1 MFENRP
7 KILEALKAGFWGK
20 EILVVGDL
28 MLDRYIWGDV
38 SRISPEAPVPVVRVD
53 HETERCGGAANV
65 ALNLAGLGFSP
76 RLVGFVG
83 GGCSTTTGSQGFF
96 PRGKGS
102 APVSSSGDPA
112 AVRLA
117 ELLGQAGVN
126 SESMIILADRPTTT
140 KTRIIGG
147 HQQMLRLDHEKHLP
161 IAGKEAEALLPAVE
175 DLLATVHEILKNRPA
190 AVILSDYDKGV
201 LQEEVCR
208 KVISQAK
215 KQSIPVFVDPKGVD
229 YSKYTGAVALS
240 PNRRELAEATRF
252 SARQLDDLLDAG
264 VSLTRQLDLD
274 FLAVTLSEQGVAL
287 VSDGQVRIIPS
298 LAREVYDVSGAGDT
312 VIATLTAG
320 IVAGLSRLDALHF
333 ANLAAGVVVGK
344 VGTVPIKGHELM
356 KALSVEESM
365 GGCDDCGG
373 ISEKICTMETLQ
385 ARVAAWRE
393 KGESIVFT
401 NGCFDILHIGHVTY
415 LDKARRFGDRLIVG
429 LNTDRSV
436 RTLKGSLRPVTA
448 EGERAQI
455 LAALASV
462 DAVVLFDEDTPLS
475 LINIVRPEILVKGAD
490 YAEDQVVG
498 AEAVKSWGGHV
509 KLIPLVAG
517 QSTTEIIRHINKIN

>member
-83 GGCSTTTGSQGFF
+83 GGFSTTTGN
-96 PRGKGS
+96 
-102 APVSSSGDPA
+102 GDPA

-161 IAGKEAEALLPAVE
+161 IAGKETEALLPAVE
-175 DLLATVHEILKNRPA
+175 DLLATIHEILKNRPA

-201 LQEEVCR
+201 LQEKVCR
-208 KVISQAK
+208 EIISQAK

-252 SARQLDDLLDAG
+252 SAGQLDDLLDAG

-287 VSDGQVRIIPS
+287 VSDGQVRMIPS

-356 KALSVEESM
+356 KALSTEESSM
-365 GGCDDCGG
+365 GSCDDCGG
-373 ISEKICTMETLQ
+373 IPEKICTLETLQ
-385 ARVAAWRE
+385 NRVAAWRE
-393 KGESIVFT
+393 KGERTVFT
-401 NGCFDILHIGHVTY
+401 NGCFDILHVGHVTY
-415 LDKARRFGDRLIVG
+415 LEKARRFGDRLIVG
-429 LNTDRSV
+429 LNSDCSV
-436 RTLKGSLRPVTA
+436 RALKGSSRPITT
-448 EGERAQI
+448 ERERAQI